1 MNLEI
6 IQNLDYMAIL
16 ALVGKYG
23 LNFIVSIL
31 IFFIGKW
38 IISKLTFVLGK
49 ILGKTRIDPML
60 SNFVL
65 NSARTLLFIFV
76 ILAALSNL
84 GIETT
89 SFVAVLGAVGLAIGM
104 AFKDTFGNIGAGV
117 LIIFFKP
124 FKLGDSIDIGGSIGT
139 ATELNLFSTY
149 LTTGDNKTIIIPNS
163 QVISSKIINYSLK
176 PNRRVDLT
184 FSIDYKDDLKLAR
197 DIILD
202 IAARKNIILND
213 PAPFVGVLSLG
224 DNSVNLA
231 ARFWAK
237 NENYWAVYH
246 QMLEEVKIAFDE
258 NGISIPFPQVVTHH
272 IYENDKK

>member
-202 IAARKNIILND
+202 IAVRKNIILND

>member
-84 GIETT
+84 GIEIT

-202 IAARKNIILND
+202 IAVRKNIILND

>member
-16 ALVGKYG
+16 ALVGKYS

-49 ILGKTRIDPML
+49 ILCKTKIDPML

-65 NSARTLLFIFV
+65 NSSRTLLFIFV

-124 FKLGDSIDIGGSIGT
+124 FKLGDSIDISGSIGT
-139 ATELNLFSTY
+139 ATELDLFSTY

>member
-6 IQNLDYMAIL
+6 IKNLDYMTIL

-23 LNFIVSIL
+23 LNFIVSIF

-38 IISKLTFVLGK
+38 IISKLTFVLEK
-49 ILGKTRIDPML
+49 ILDKTKIDSML

-65 NSARTLLFIFV
+65 NTTRTLLFIFV

-124 FKLGDSIDIGGSIGT
+124 FRLGDSIDIDGSIGT

-149 LTTGDNKTIIIPNS
+149 LTTSDNKTIIIPNS
-163 QVISSKIINYSLK
+163 QIISSKIINYSLK
-176 PNRRVDLT
+176 QNRRVDLT
-184 FSIDYKDDLKLAR
+184 FSIDYKDDLKLAK

-202 IAARKNIILND
+202 IATRKDIILND
-213 PAPFVGVLSLG
+213 PAPFVGVMSLG
-224 DNSVNLA
+224 DNGVNLV

-237 NENYWAVYH
+237 NENCLSVYH
-246 QMLEEVKIAFDE
+246 QMLEEVKIAFDK

-272 IYENDKK
+272 IYESDKK

>member
-6 IQNLDYMAIL
+6 IQNLDYMAIF

>member
-16 ALVGKYG
+16 ALMGKYS

-176 PNRRVDLT
+176 PNRRVDLI

>member
-16 ALVGKYG
+16 ALMGKYS

-213 PAPFVGVLSLG
+213 PAPFVGVISLG

>member
-6 IQNLDYMAIL
+6 IQNLDYMAIF
-16 ALVGKYG
+16 ALMGKYG

>member
-16 ALVGKYG
+16 ALVGKYS

>member
-16 ALVGKYG
+16 ALMGKYS

-213 PAPFVGVLSLG
+213 PTPFVGVISLG

>member
-38 IISKLTFVLGK
+38 IILKLIFVLEK
-49 ILGKTRIDPML
+49 ILDKTKIDPML

-65 NSARTLLFIFV
+65 NSARILLFIFV

-117 LIIFFKP
+117 LIVFFKP

-149 LTTGDNKTIIIPNS
+149 LTTSDNKTIIIPNS

>member
-38 IISKLTFVLGK
+38 IISKLTYVLGK

-65 NSARTLLFIFV
+65 NSARTLLFICV

>member
-16 ALVGKYG
+16 ALVGKYS

-49 ILGKTRIDPML
+49 ILCKTKIDPML

-65 NSARTLLFIFV
+65 NSSRTLLFIFV

-124 FKLGDSIDIGGSIGT
+124 FKLGDSIDISGSIGT
-139 ATELNLFSTY
+139 ATELDLFSTY

-197 DIILD
+197 DVILD